1 MGGVEPYKLR
11 MRRALYLVFAV
22 LFVSCI
28 GNVPIWETESVGNK
42 KPGQSSP
49 TPLNPE
55 PPESQSTPP
64 KASYPLPTSYDEAK
78 KLLDTLSKRYGN
90 LQDGERL
97 PLTKGNLVGT
107 WIFEGKEVGALFDY
121 ANQKLSETGA
131 VELYVFDDNGNY
143 TCTLFY
149 SSKVGGKEEKRGKY

>member
-28 GNVPIWETESVGNK
+28 GNVPIWETESVGNE

-55 PPESQSTPP
+55 PSSP
-64 KASYPLPTSYDEAK
+64 KIPVSYDEAK

-90 LQDGERL
+90 LQGGERL
-97 PLTKGNLVGT
+97 PLTKKNLVGT
-107 WIFEGKEVGALFDY
+107 WIFEGKEVWALFDY
-121 ANQKLSETGA
+121 ANQKLFETGA